1 MESIVIQ
8 GVFIGKVEE
17 SWGGLLSDI
26 DQLET
31 HEEVWLG
38 AQGLPGDARADLRR
52 DGGLDRAL
60 HPYPAEH
67 YRHWRKQHPQ
77 TRWRQP
83 AFGENLSTFGL
94 NEQEVCIGDLF
105 RWGEA
110 LIEVSQ
116 PRSPSYRLAR
126 RWNLPELPLEVQQQ
140 GRCGWFYRVR
150 RAGMVAADAPLELVQ
165 RHYPQ
170 LTVASLLDWYFGH
183 PLERTGLRLMMACDA
198 LSLRWRKTAAQRL
211 TSGVLEDWTA
221 RLAGPECSEQ
231 GGLPG

>member
-1 MESIVIQ
+1 M
-8 GVFIGKVEE
+8 
-17 SWGGLLSDI
+17 
-26 DQLET
+26 
-31 HEEVWLG
+31 H
-38 AQGLPGDARADLRR
+38 
-52 DGGLDRAL
+52 
-60 HPYPAEH
+60 HYPAEH

-94 NEQEVCIGDLF
+94 NEHEVCVGDLF

-126 RWNLPELPLEVQQQ
+126 RWNLPELPFEVQEQD
-140 GRCGWFYRVR
+140 RCGWFYRVR

-170 LTVASLLDWYFGH
+170 LSVASLLDWYFGH

-211 TSGVLEDWTA
+211 TSGVLEDWTGPPGGPRMPGTGRPA
-221 RLAGPECSEQ
+221 SLSRAVPQLPSRPPPDVVLVLWGGFSSRRRLPRRGRRRCHPVVTTRS
-231 GGLPG
+231 